1 MSLSMFISLLF
12 AYFAILIIKL
22 VSYISLCVLIVS
34 GVSLVLL
41 GLSYCT
47 SVHNKVAIRIRL
59 TLFFVCFVCCA
70 VRSTS

>member
-34 GVSLVLL
+34 
-41 GLSYCT
+41 
-47 SVHNKVAIRIRL
+47 
-59 TLFFVCFVCCA
+59 
-70 VRSTS
+70 